1 MLNNNLKKNLFTIVT
16 IHKGDIDLLKKTI
29 FSVDN
34 QNNKPYRHLVI
45 SADLKLSECKKFR
58 KKYRSF
64 ILGQDNS
71 IYNAMNIGLQK
82 TKKNYVLF
90 LNSGDTFANSKTIKA
105 ILDKLCKKKCY
116 IFKTALN
123 YKKNL
128 FVPLDN
134 YFFSS
139 NYLAHPSFI
148 IPPSDDKVVFYSEK
162 FNIISDG
169 LWMKHKIKKYGI
181 IKVNKIITVHSLGGI
196 SSKPNFQHALENFRV
211 SITCGAKEIIKII
224 LYNILRKN
232 FYYQLIYSCKFEKK

>member
-1 MLNNNLKKNLFTIVT
+1 LLNNNLKKKSFSIVT
-16 IHKGDIDLLKKTI
+16 IHKGDINLLKKTI
-29 FSVDN
+29 FSVDI
-34 QNNKPYRHLVI
+34 QSNKPYRHLVI
-45 SADLKLSECKKFR
+45 STDLKLSESKKFR

-71 IYNAMNIGLQK
+71 IYNAMNIGLRK
-82 TKKNYVLF
+82 IKKNYLLF

-116 IFKTALN
+116 IFKTILN

-128 FVPLDN
+128 YVPLDN

-148 IPPSDDKVVFYSEK
+148 MPPSDDKVVLYSEK

-211 SITCGAKEIIKII
+211 SIISGAKEMIKII
-224 LYNILRKN
+224 LYNILTKN
-232 FYYQLIYSCKFEKK
+232 FYYQLIYSQKFEKK

>member
-1 MLNNNLKKNLFTIVT
+1 MLDNNLKKKSFTIIT
-16 IHKGDIDLLKKTI
+16 IHKGDINLLKKTI
-29 FSVDN
+29 FSVDK
-34 QNNKPYRHLVI
+34 QSNKPYRHLVI

-90 LNSGDTFANSKTIKA
+90 LNSGDTFVNSKIIKA

-148 IPPSDDKVVFYSEK
+148 IPPSDDKVVLYSEK

-169 LWMKHKIKKYGI
+169 LWMKQKIKKYGI
-181 IKVNKIITVHSLGGI
+181 IKVNKIITIHSLGGI
-196 SSKPNFQHALENFRV
+196 SSKPNFQHAVENFRI
-211 SITCGAKEIIKII
+211 SIISGAKEMIKII

-232 FYYQLIYSCKFEKK
+232 FYYQLIYSRKFEKK